1 MNKIL
6 ERFDDHLVR
15 GIKLYNTG
23 GDLYWEPTRSSV
35 IDKPVSR
42 SEVLDAFNKGLDIF
56 IVDTDG
62 KMYKALSVYEE
73 NERAAIRILDN
84 SATSSGTVST
94 RVVFSFMD

>member
-23 GDLYWEPTRSSV
+23 GDLYWEPTGSNV
-35 IDKPVSR
+35 IDKPVCR
-42 SEVLDAFNKGLDIF
+42 SEVFDAFNKGLDIF

-73 NERAAIRILDN
+73 DERAAIRILDK

-94 RVVFSFMD
+94 RVVFSFRD

>member
-6 ERFDDHLVR
+6 EQFDDHLVR

-23 GDLYWEPTRSSV
+23 GDLYWEPTGSNV

-73 NERAAIRILDN
+73 DGRAAIRILDK

-94 RVVFSFMD
+94 RVVFSFRD

>member
-1 MNKIL
+1 ML
-6 ERFDDHLVR
+6 EGLNC
-15 GIKLYNTG
+15 IIPG
-23 GDLYWEPTRSSV
+23 GDLYWEPTGSNV
-35 IDKPVSR
+35 IDKPVGR

-73 NERAAIRILDN
+73 DERAAIRILDK

-94 RVVFSFMD
+94 RVVFSFGD

>member
-15 GIKLYNTG
+15 GIKLYNAS
-23 GDLYWEPTRSSV
+23 GDLYWEPTRSNV
-35 IDKPVSR
+35 IDKPVGR
-42 SEVLDAFNKGLDIF
+42 SEVLDAFNKGLDII

-94 RVVFSFMD
+94 RVVFSFVD

>member
-23 GDLYWEPTRSSV
+23 GDLYWEPTGSNV
-35 IDKPVSR
+35 IDKPVRR

-73 NERAAIRILDN
+73 DEKAAIRILDK

-94 RVVFSFMD
+94 RVVFSFRD